1 MNNYGNCN
9 SKKMAT
15 RLKILYIFILKY
27 KYTVERQG
35 INTSRSDYYY
45 FIELESPHKMLDEH
59 IYLTKVK

>member
-1 MNNYGNCN
+1 
-9 SKKMAT
+9 MAT